1 MKSFD
6 TLKSESAF
14 MEILLENGYSLFA
27 DEMQKK
33 TVLGGAGFS
42 VTVSPLF
49 CWFQSLKS
57 IFGGFTRNE
66 KKKPFFILNP
76 TLEDFFFL
84 TGHQLQRVDI
94 AGRLVERGE
103 GLFAGMSALLAPR
116 AVLI

>member
-49 CWFQSLKS
+49 C
-57 IFGGFTRNE
+57 
-66 KKKPFFILNP
+66 
-76 TLEDFFFL
+76 
-84 TGHQLQRVDI
+84 
-94 AGRLVERGE
+94 
-103 GLFAGMSALLAPR
+103 
-116 AVLI
+116 